1 MTMFCNL
8 LWTTLIVGG
17 AELVGRKLQIKCQIK
32 LQIRLCHS
40 QRWTQDQRERQR
52 HKTELYIPKMF
63 VAQSKLILLIS
74 TFQHPLAEMY
84 ISLVSLSF
92 L

>member
-8 LWTTLIVGG
+8 LWNTLIVGG

-40 QRWTQDQRERQR
+40 QRWTQHQRERQR
-52 HKTELYIPKMF
+52 NVYKHILTSQNVFCTIDSGKT
-63 VAQSKLILLIS
+63 
-74 TFQHPLAEMY
+74 
-84 ISLVSLSF
+84 
-92 L
+92 

>member
-40 QRWTQDQRERQR
+40 QRWTQHQRERQR
-52 HKTELYIPKMF
+52 NVYKHILTSQNVFCTIDSGKT
-63 VAQSKLILLIS
+63 
-74 TFQHPLAEMY
+74 
-84 ISLVSLSF
+84 
-92 L
+92 